1 MQWGNLQDPI
11 IILLIFAAAVS
22 TGLGAGLPEQREK
35 KEWVE
40 GVAIWVAILL
50 VTGVGAAND
59 YAKDQ
64 QFRKLNAQK
73 ESIQIKLI
81 RNGERVVVLNHD
93 IVVGDL
99 IILDGGDKVIAD
111 CLLIKHQG
119 IVIDEASLT
128 GESEP
133 IKKTVTEDP
142 WIRSGTMVS
151 SSMATTTFKLSIVV
165 TSPIIRVITA
175 ADL

>member
-1 MQWGNLQDPI
+1 M
-11 IILLIFAAAVS
+11 
-22 TGLGAGLPEQREK
+22 
-35 KEWVE
+35 
-40 GVAIWVAILL
+40 AIWVAILL

-73 ESIQIKLI
+73 EAIQIKLI

-133 IKKTVTEDP
+133 IKKTVEGDP

-151 SSMATTTFKLSIVV
+151 LTHLPYEPKKFSIALI
-165 TSPIIRVITA
+165 SPIRLHASSDCIS
-175 ADL
+175 DLDSTLLGP